1 VNQSVLSAFTI
12 ENKDSVVQTS
22 VPVFKTIV
30 ETSSLDI
37 SQEIV
42 VAETKNKGKMMTDE
56 DNEVIRVGFQ
66 SYKRYFMNYYGGWKF
81 IIAS

>member
-1 VNQSVLSAFTI
+1 MNQSVLSGFTV
-12 ENKDSVVQTS
+12 ENKESVIQSS

-30 ETSSLDI
+30 ETSSLDV

-56 DNEVIRVGFQ
+56 DNEVIRVGF
-66 SYKRYFMNYYGGWKF
+66 
-81 IIAS
+81 